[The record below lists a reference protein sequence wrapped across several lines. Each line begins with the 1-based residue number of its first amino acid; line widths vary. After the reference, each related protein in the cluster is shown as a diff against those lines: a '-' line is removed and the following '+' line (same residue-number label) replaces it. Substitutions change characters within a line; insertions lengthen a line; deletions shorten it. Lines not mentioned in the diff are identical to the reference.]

1 VNELAEALALVG
13 DAAGVKPPSS
23 VRSGVLARA
32 LATSPATVVSPC
44 APVAAYRGAADDLL
58 AVLEAVG
65 DHELLAHVAGV
76 EELVLRW
83 LADDPVEVDDHLA
96 VRSTRTSG
104 DWLALTHQV
113 VAAAEDADPASAVH
127 AYGLDVDV
135 EGLLVLRIFE
145 LWTHTE
151 DLCRST
157 GFPPPAPDPARMALL
172 SSRLAEVLPL
182 ALAVRDTPAPGR
194 TARLV
199 LTGIAPGCFDVPLA
213 PGEEPGEPDVTVV
226 VDVVDICRVA
236 ARRADA
242 AAVTVS
248 FEGDEALGR
257 LVLAAA
263 NAFAQD

>member
-1 VNELAEALALVG
+1 MTELADALALVG
-13 DAAGVKPPSS
+13 DAAGAKPPATL
-23 VRSGVLARA
+23 RSGILARA
-32 LATSPATVVSPC
+32 LATPPATVVAPC
-44 APVAAYRGAADDLL
+44 TPVAAYRGAADDLL

-96 VRSTRTSG
+96 VRAERTVG
-104 DWLALTHQV
+104 EWLARTREV
-113 VAAAEDADPASAVH
+113 VAAAEGADPTSAVH

-135 EGLLVLRIFE
+135 EGLLVLRTFE

-157 GFPPPAPDPARMALL
+157 GVPVPPPDPARMALL
-172 SSRLAEVLPL
+172 SSRLSEVLPV

-213 PGEEPGEPDVTVV
+213 PGEEPGEPDVTVL

-236 ARRADA
+236 ARRAD
-242 AAVTVS
+242 VGTVNVR

-263 NAFAQD
+263 DAFAQD